1 MLELYYK
8 TNKTKRRFYSQM
20 FKPLKFVTLVSTFTI
35 LSLLLL
41 RSLGLISLST
51 FTFGFALL
59 GQFLFLSMV
68 VSCLAFIGFGFL
80 ILQPFGSKK

>member
-1 MLELYYK
+1 
-8 TNKTKRRFYSQM
+8 M
-20 FKPLKFVTLVSTFTI
+20 FKTLKFVTLVSTFTI
-35 LSLLLL
+35 LGLLLL

-68 VSCLAFIGFGFL
+68 VSCLVFIGFGFL
-80 ILQPFGSKK
+80 ILQPFSSKK